1 MPLNGITLGQAITD
15 PINWTILINEYTS
28 HTEYAIERQL
38 INLCQFDPIN
48 HDPIKSRPMY
58 QLNGS
63 FCIPP
68 QATRIPPGVH

>member
-15 PINWTILINEYTS
+15 PINPMTLITKYTS

-38 INLCQFDPIN
+38 INLCQFD
-48 HDPIKSRPMY
+48 HIKSRPMY
-58 QLNGS
+58 ELNGT

-68 QATRIPPGVH
+68 QATRILLRGTLTPG